1 MSENWVQF
9 AVVRIQYYRLKSVKS
24 RHLLEMLPPKNQP
37 NATEILMSASSGSG
51 HKVHADQCEI
61 DLKNRYFA
69 ALLAFLIP
77 GAGHF
82 YQGRTNKA
90 YVFSVC
96 ILGLFF
102 FGLYLGKGRVVY
114 ASTAAE
120 DFRVLHFP
128 AQVCVGIPAFP
139 AVYHFAAG
147 HKMSLSAMENDFE
160 TQSTPEWKWSE
171 FMAPPK
177 DRTQLSQW
185 HHHASAGFELGSLFT
200 AVAGLLNL
208 LVIFDAFG
216 GPMPLP
222 QPKPKGEKKE
232 SDTTAGQDPA
242 TKTDG

>member
-1 MSENWVQF
+1 
-9 AVVRIQYYRLKSVKS
+9 
-24 RHLLEMLPPKNQP
+24 
-37 NATEILMSASSGSG
+37 MSAPSGSG
-51 HKVHADQCEI
+51 HIVHVDECEI

-90 YVFSVC
+90 YLFSVC

-120 DFRVLHFP
+120 DFRLLHFP
-128 AQVCVGIPAFP
+128 AQVCVGLPAFP
-139 AVYHFAAG
+139 AVYHFAKG
-147 HKMSLSAMENDFE
+147 SKMNQSAREDDFVSQ
-160 TQSTPEWKWSE
+160 TTPEWKWSE

-222 QPKPKGEKKE
+222 QPKPKGNEGG
-232 SDTTAGQDPA
+232 SDSDKGADPS
-242 TKTDG
+242 

>member
-1 MSENWVQF
+1 MN
-9 AVVRIQYYRLKSVKS
+9 
-24 RHLLEMLPPKNQP
+24 
-37 NATEILMSASSGSG
+37 ASSGSG
-51 HKVHADQCEI
+51 YIVHADQCEI
-61 DLKNRYFA
+61 NLKNRYFA
-69 ALLAFLIP
+69 SLLAFLIP

-90 YVFSVC
+90 YLFSVC

-128 AQVCVGIPAFP
+128 AQVCVGLPAFP
-139 AVYHFAAG
+139 AVYHFAVG
-147 HKMSLSAMENDFE
+147 HRMSQTAVENDFE
-160 TQSTPEWKWSE
+160 TQTTPEWKWSE

-208 LVIFDAFG
+208 LVVFDAFG

-222 QPKPKGEKKE
+222 QPKPKGGKPEN
-232 SDTTAGQDPA
+232 DA
-242 TKTDG
+242 TKGPDSATKADS